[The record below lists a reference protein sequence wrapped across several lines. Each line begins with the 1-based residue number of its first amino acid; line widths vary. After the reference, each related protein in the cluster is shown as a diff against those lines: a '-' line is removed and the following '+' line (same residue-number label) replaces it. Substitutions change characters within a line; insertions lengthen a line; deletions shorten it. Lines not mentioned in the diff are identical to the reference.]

1 MKYKSGDDYK
11 DYDADYPTYGI
22 SCGNHTNKIEVY
34 GDAKL
39 RDEILDFLLATQ
51 GDDSRCP
58 TCGGLIWP
66 DGKEFDY
73 TP

>member
-39 RDEILDFLLATQ
+39 RDEILDFYLLPKVMIVAALHAV
-51 GDDSRCP
+51 G
-58 TCGGLIWP
+58 
-66 DGKEFDY
+66 
-73 TP
+73 